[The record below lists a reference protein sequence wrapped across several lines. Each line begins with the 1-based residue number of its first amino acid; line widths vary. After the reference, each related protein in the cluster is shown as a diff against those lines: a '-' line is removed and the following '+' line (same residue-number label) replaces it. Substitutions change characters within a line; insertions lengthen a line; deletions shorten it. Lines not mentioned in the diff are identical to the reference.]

1 MDIVDG
7 LFSLFLSIRQK
18 LTKGKRLEKW
28 EQEFLNNNKKLC
40 ELEGTKDKSKE
51 EYEYFSEL
59 LK

>member
-1 MDIVDG
+1 
-7 LFSLFLSIRQK
+7 LFSQVLSIRQK